1 MKRYIFAVLAI
12 VLTAGMFVSFSN
24 GKTKVIKEGGILSV
38 DDVQGDPSAY
48 KGTITVTGVV
58 AGVSN
63 WDKKVFAIVE
73 TREAKTCKQTGC
85 AKFYL
90 PVKYEGEM
98 PKEWDEVNVTGSI
111 SDGKLLFN
119 AAKVEVLR
127 HLDFGGK

>member
-1 MKRYIFAVLAI
+1 MKRYILAVLAMI
-12 VLTAGMFVSFSN
+12 LTVGMFVSFSN
-24 GKTKVIKEGGILSV
+24 GKTKVIKEGGVLSV
-38 DDVQGDPSAY
+38 DDVQGDPSAF

-63 WDKKVFAIVE
+63 RDKKVFAIVE

-119 AAKVEVLR
+119 AENVEVLR